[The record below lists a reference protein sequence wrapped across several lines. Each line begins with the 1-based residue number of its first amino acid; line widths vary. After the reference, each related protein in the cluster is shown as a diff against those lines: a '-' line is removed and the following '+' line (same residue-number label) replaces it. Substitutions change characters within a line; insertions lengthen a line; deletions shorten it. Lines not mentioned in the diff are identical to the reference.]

1 MFSRLIAFV
10 RKELAYLNELS
21 ADERKLLS
29 ASVLFGLAQP
39 MINVFSNT
47 YLWRQSGNA
56 VVLAVFSIGFYA
68 GLCVGFILNGL
79 GLRRFKP
86 TTLFFLGCVLQGAVP
101 VLLVYAGASADEL
114 ALPLGLMLGVSGGF
128 FWGNRNLLTSTVTS
142 DTDRF
147 KYISLDT
154 AFGLGAAIVSPLIIG
169 WFLVFGEKTGL
180 YATQSAYEVTA
191 VFGFLLL
198 ALGGYSVARIK
209 RKFEKLKG
217 IFLDKRSSAW
227 QKMRLLDFVNGF
239 TDGFERVIPL
249 LILLLFLGKEDSIGV
264 VQSAASILS
273 FLGIYA
279 IGKKAKHKDHARII
293 GLWTVVTSVGKAIF
307 AILYSSAGAL
317 IFHGFNGLVL
327 SFRSA
332 SMSAVMFEA
341 VDREPGTG
349 VSKRYRYIMDREFV
363 LDIGRVLGLLAFIG
377 LFTYSA
383 SFTVRY
389 GLLLSIGTQLL
400 MVILV
405 KVVTKLV
412 PHEDMSEVEMGR

>member
-1 MFSRLIAFV
+1 MFSRLTAFV
-10 RKELAYLNELS
+10 RKELAYLSELS

-29 ASVLFGLAQP
+29 ASILFGLAQP

-47 YLWRQSGNA
+47 FLWRQSGNA

-68 GLCVGFILNGL
+68 GLCLGFLLNGL
-79 GLRRFKP
+79 GLKWFKP
-86 TTLFFLGCVLQGAVP
+86 TTLFFLGCALQGAVP

-114 ALPLGLMLGVSGGF
+114 ALPLGLALGVAGGF
-128 FWGNRNLLTSTVTS
+128 FWGNRNLLTATVTGG
-142 DTDRF
+142 TDRF

-169 WFLVFGEKTGL
+169 WFLVFGEKTGF
-180 YATQSAYEVTA
+180 YAAQSAYEVTA
-191 VFGFLLL
+191 IFGFLLL
-198 ALGGYSVARIK
+198 TVAGSRVARIK
-209 RKFEKLKG
+209 RKFEKVSG
-217 IFLDKRSSAW
+217 IFLTNRSPAW

-279 IGKKAKHKDHARII
+279 IGKRARHKDHVRII
-293 GLWTVVTSVGKAIF
+293 GMWTVVTSVGKAVF

-327 SFRSA
+327 SFRAA

-341 VDREPGTG
+341 VDHEPGEG
-349 VSKRYRYIMDREFV
+349 ISKRYRYIMDREFV
-363 LDIGRVLGLLAFIG
+363 LDAGRVLGLLSFIG
-377 LFTYSA
+377 LFTWSA

-405 KVVTKLV
+405 KVVTRLV
-412 PHEDMSEVEMGR
+412 PHEEVPITA